1 MDFYVGEL
9 WCLFKNDFA
18 VDVVRQL
25 SAHCRKPGVYIQS
38 SWAVL
43 VAAPVSVYGING
55 PIAVGTLLKLWEQGD
70 GWLCVKCDECGEDA
84 CVYSFAGNPMT
95 GTTSVSYQC
104 CHCGASRQHVRTGNF
119 IDRARTLAAAI
130 DQYQHGQDD
139 VEGIPFENLIALLK
153 ESRVRIV

>member
-1 MDFYVGEL
+1 MSETDEIIGSAEPMESEMLSDNLQLIVGSREYLYSHREL
-9 WCLFKNDFA
+9 F
-18 VDVVRQL
+18 L
-25 SAHCRKPGVYIQS
+25 SP
-38 SWAVL
+38 
-43 VAAPVSVYGING
+43 APVSVYGIKG

-84 CVYSFAGNPMT
+84 CIYSFAGNPMT

-119 IDRARTLAAAI
+119 IDRARTLAAAV

-139 VEGIPFENLIALLK
+139 VEGIPFEKLITLLK
-153 ESRVRIV
+153 ESHVRIV